1 MTLDDLKS
9 FPSAVL
15 TVSEVSRLLR
25 VDRRTVSKA
34 VKESRLPV
42 FSLGGK
48 RILILKEPLL
58 ALLTNDQSIEG
69 GYGPF

>member
-1 MTLDDLKS
+1 MTLDDLKG

-48 RILILKEPLL
+48 RILIPKEPLL
-58 ALLTNDQSIEG
+58 ALLTNQKSIEDVD
-69 GYGPF
+69 GPF